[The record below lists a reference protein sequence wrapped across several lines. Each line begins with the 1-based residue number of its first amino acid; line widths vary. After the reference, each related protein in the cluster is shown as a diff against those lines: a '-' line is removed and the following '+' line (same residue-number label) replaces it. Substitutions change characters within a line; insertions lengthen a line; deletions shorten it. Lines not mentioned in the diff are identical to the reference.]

1 MKEEK
6 RGREEVEDWKEGKGG
21 RRDRNRRKRRVERE
35 CQMKKEGNGKVLLNS
50 HIYTISIVC

>member
-21 RRDRNRRKRRVERE
+21 RRDRNRIETGERGE
-35 CQMKKEGNGKVLLNS
+35 
-50 HIYTISIVC
+50 